1 MKNYVVFLI
10 QNIFWGTYSIIE
22 WFSVR
27 DKMQAKIILLGIFIY
42 LCYTLAMS
50 IIHKKK
56 HAAMTTAISFIF
68 YFSFQSLFY
77 YFVFGG

>member
-1 MKNYVVFLI
+1 MKKYVVFLI
-10 QNIFWGTYSIIE
+10 QNILYGTYSLIE

-27 DKMQAKIILLGIFIY
+27 DKLQAKVILLGIFIY
-42 LCYTLAMS
+42 LCYVLAHS

-56 HAAMTTAISFIF
+56 QAAITTLISFFF

-77 YFVFGG
+77 YLFY

>member
-10 QNIFWGTYSIIE
+10 QNILFGAYSLIE

-27 DKMQAKIILLGIFIY
+27 DKLQAKVILLGIFIY
-42 LCYTLAMS
+42 LCYVLARS

-56 HAAMTTAISFIF
+56 HAAITTVISFLF

-77 YFVFGG
+77 YFIF

>member
-1 MKNYVVFLI
+1 MKSYVVFLI
-10 QNIFWGTYSIIE
+10 QNVLFGAYSLIE

-27 DKMQAKIILLGIFIY
+27 DKLQAKVILLGVFIY
-42 LCYTLAMS
+42 LCYVLAHS

-56 HAAMTTAISFIF
+56 QAAVTTVISFLF

-77 YFVFGG
+77 YFIF

>member
-1 MKNYVVFLI
+1 MKSYVVFLI
-10 QNIFWGTYSIIE
+10 QNILFGTYSIIE

-27 DKMQAKIILLGIFIY
+27 DKMQAKLLLLGIFIY
-42 LCYTLAMS
+42 LSYVLAMA

-56 HAAMTTAISFIF
+56 QAVITTAISFIF

-77 YFVFGG
+77 YLFF